1 MQVRYKV
8 VLLAVVPLV
17 LAAALLALVV
27 WGQSRALVARQ
38 VDEIDELIARDEL
51 RNLMQLARKSVP
63 ELDST
68 DHDDDATKDRV
79 LAQLRRLDFGENG
92 YFYVYKLD
100 GVNLM
105 HPWQRQLEGKPQW
118 GMTDDRGALVIQ
130 DLIATALQNGAYG
143 GFRRYRWPRPPQ
155 HSPQQWA
162 DKLGYVVQLPHW
174 GWMLGTGIYM
184 HDIKAIDLAAQGLQD
199 ASAAANHRT
208 MLSIAAI
215 AVLAVLVVGS
225 LGLALNVSQQRL
237 ADAKLRKLTWQVVA
251 AEEQERARVSRYLH
265 DEAMQDLIAVRVV
278 FETAV
283 LELKRQPW
291 HARLVA
297 ALEHGLVG
305 LGQGVDQIRK
315 VSHGLRPRLQRDGL
329 PALLDQTA
337 AAFFERT
344 GVPATVDARADAQPM
359 ATETATTL
367 FRVTQQALDNVARHA
382 RAGHVTIRLAAGR
395 RRGASGI
402 SLVVSDD
409 GCGFDVAAVDAR
421 PSGGIGLLNMRERI
435 EALGGQLFIRSGVKG
450 TQVEAFLPN
459 EAPRKGDTHGDHSDS
474 NEGERAEGS
483 DGIARSAGDSSAG
496 GAGGASR
503 EGNGAA

>member
-1 MQVRYKV
+1 MHLRYKV
-8 VLLAVVPLV
+8 LLLAVVPLV
-17 LAAALLALVV
+17 LAAVLLAVVV
-27 WGQSRALVARQ
+27 WGQNRALVARQ

-51 RNLMQLARKSVP
+51 RNLMQLARKAVP
-63 ELDST
+63 ELD
-68 DHDDDATKDRV
+68 HGDDATQKRV

-92 YFYVYKLD
+92 YFYVYKLN

-105 HPWQRQLEGKPQW
+105 HPRQQQLENKSW
-118 GMTDDRGALVIQ
+118 WDLTDDRGAPVIQ
-130 DLIATALQNGAYG
+130 DLIATAQQSGADG
-143 GFRRYRWPRPPQ
+143 GFKRYRWQRPSQ
-155 HSPQQWA
+155 HSPQQWT
-162 DKLGYVVQLPHW
+162 DKLGLVVRLPNW

-184 HDIKAIDLAAQGLQD
+184 DDIKALDLAAQRIQD
-199 ASAAANHRT
+199 ASTAANSRT

-215 AVLAVLVVGS
+215 AAIAVLVVGS
-225 LGLALNVSQQRL
+225 LGVALNVKQQRL

-283 LELKRQPW
+283 LELKRQPS
-291 HARLVA
+291 HAQLVA
-297 ALEHGLVG
+297 TLEHGLVG
-305 LGQGVDQIRK
+305 LDQGVDQIRK
-315 VSHGLRPRLQRDGL
+315 VSHGLRPRLQHDGL
-329 PALLDQTA
+329 PALLEQTA

-344 GVPATVDARADAQPM
+344 SVPATVEACADAQPM
-359 ATETATTL
+359 AAETATTL
-367 FRVTQQALDNVARHA
+367 FRVTQQALDNVERHA

-409 GCGFDVAAVDAR
+409 GCGFNVAAVEAR
-421 PSGGIGLLNMRERI
+421 PGGGIGLLNMRERI

-459 EAPRKGDTHGDHSDS
+459 EAPRKGDTHGDDSDS
-474 NEGERAEGS
+474 NDGESGDGS
-483 DGIARSAGDSSAG
+483 DCAARSVGDGSESGDGSADLDG
-496 GAGGASR
+496 K
-503 EGNGAA
+503 GAA